1 MKIYIYVFAIWIC
14 GVYTTIAQ
22 TVHWTKFQTYDDYS
36 FSIHNVPQTSLIYL
50 NAIYSSIALIDT
62 KTGKIVNQF
71 KNVYKPH
78 NDWWR
83 SGNVVAVN
91 SKNTS
96 MISQQWD
103 TLIMWSIKGSD
114 SIIQR
119 KKITGVAISSGDGE
133 KIIYNSL
140 KNGDQDEIVVLESD
154 NLQEIMRFPVSKDIQ
169 KIIANKNGSF
179 IAYITKTDERKLVVV
194 STETGKVVNTITID
208 YELHSLRFSIDNESI
223 IAYHNSKLVKHKI
236 IDTGTTEEIF
246 PYKNYG
252 DLSPD
257 EKYIAYNANGGV
269 VLYNLQTKSNEII
282 PMGYSEN
289 YDIFPPIRFTGD
301 GSSVLIGDFNII
313 VVDVINKKLSHT
325 LTIPQIAGNMNV
337 FNNNKYLN
345 VSSTAIADYALDVKT
360 GNFIVGGSSIGSRNS
375 PISIVPIAKS
385 PRSDENE
392 LFYRNVETGEYFSKE
407 LDYEPHEQRT
417 AVSDNGKLIAA
428 ASSDSQTV
436 IIYNT
441 ENLEERFRIKLDLK
455 EQDDMKLEMVR
466 YIQFFNNDNSL
477 GIITDDNYFVLSM
490 NEKKIINKIIS
501 DNGVPFTY
509 SLRRYITDDGKY
521 VLTFDRDN
529 INLLDTEF
537 GNTSLVW
544 NHKEHPESYT
554 IEMLKWID
562 NTTFG
567 LFMDTRFSNNDTL
580 FIIRYDGKIV
590 ERYPIATNNQY
601 LSTAS
606 VFDCI
611 FEKDSLTMFLSLPPR
626 RLTSWTQRRVV
637 TSVVNLDVFDY
648 HSLHTYPQ
656 PSNDEVTV
664 ELSHDSKAY
673 SISVHTITGEQVL
686 HEVFEPTSI
695 FTFSTKDITNGMFVM
710 RVTLNNGESLTKPLQ
725 VIH

>member
-1 MKIYIYVFAIWIC
+1 MKIYIYVLALILCVI
-14 GVYTTIAQ
+14 GSATAQ
-22 TVHWTKFQTYDDYS
+22 TVHWTKFQTFREFS
-36 FSIHNVPQTSLIYL
+36 FDIYTIPHTSLVYL
-50 NAIYSSIALIDT
+50 NGSYTPIALMDA
-62 KTGKIVNQF
+62 KTGKIMNQF
-71 KNVYKPH
+71 KNIYKPD
-78 NDWWR
+78 NDEWQ

-91 SKNTS
+91 SKNTF
-96 MISQQWD
+96 MISQQLD
-103 TLIMWSIKGSD
+103 TLIMWSVKGSD

-119 KKITGVAISSGDGE
+119 KIITGVAISSDDGE
-133 KIIYNSL
+133 KIFYISP
-140 KNGDQDEIVVLESD
+140 KNDNQDEIVVLKSD
-154 NLQEIMRFPVSKDIQ
+154 NLQEIMRFPVSKDRQ
-169 KIIANKNGSF
+169 KIIPNKNGSL
-179 IAYITKTDERKLVVV
+179 IAYITKADERKLVII
-194 STETGKVVNTITID
+194 STETGKVVNTITVD
-208 YELHSLRFSIDNESI
+208 YELYFLRFSIDNESI

-236 IDTGTTEEIF
+236 IGTGTTEEIF

-257 EKYIAYNANGGV
+257 EKYIAYNANAGI

-301 GSSVLIGDFNII
+301 GTSVLIGDFNII
-313 VVDVINKKLSHT
+313 VVDVLNKKLSCT
-325 LTIPQIAGNMNV
+325 LTIPEV
-337 FNNNKYLN
+337 FNVHVFNKNKNLHINCLWSLPGY
-345 VSSTAIADYALDVKT
+345 VLDTKK
-360 GNFIVGGSSIGSRNS
+360 GNYITRGSGVGSRIS
-375 PISIVPIAKS
+375 PISVIPIAKS
-385 PRSDENE
+385 SNNE
-392 LFYRNVETGEYFSKE
+392 KNKLFYRNVETGYYFSKE

-441 ENLEERFRIKLDLK
+441 ENLEEIFRIKLDLK

-509 SLRRYITDDGKY
+509 SLRQYITDDGKY

-606 VFDCI
+606 AFDCI

-626 RLTSWTQRRVV
+626 RFTSWTQRRVV

-648 HSLHTYPQ
+648 HSLYTYPQ

-673 SISVHTITGEQVL
+673 SMSVHTITGEQVL

-695 FTFSTKDITNGMFVM
+695 FTFSTRNITNGMFIM

>member
-1 MKIYIYVFAIWIC
+1 MKIYIYLVALWIC
-14 GVYTTIAQ
+14 GIGSATAQ
-22 TVHWTKFQTYDDYS
+22 TIYWTKFQTYADHTFDMY
-36 FSIHNVPQTSLIYL
+36 IVPQTSLIYV
-50 NAIYSSIALIDT
+50 NAIYSSIASIDT
-62 KTGKIVNQF
+62 KTGEIVNQY
-71 KNVYKPH
+71 KNIYKPH

-133 KIIYNSL
+133 KIFYNSP
-140 KNGDQDEIVVLESD
+140 KNDNQDEIVVLKSD
-154 NLQEIMRFPVSKDIQ
+154 NLQEIMRFPVPKDIQ

-179 IAYITKTDERKLVVV
+179 IAYISKTDERKLVVV

-236 IDTGTTEEIF
+236 IGTGTTEEIF

-257 EKYIAYNANGGV
+257 EKYIAYNANAGI

-301 GSSVLIGDFNII
+301 GTSVLIGDFNII

-325 LTIPQIAGNMNV
+325 LTIPEVFSIQIFNRNKNLHVNCLGSLPGYVLDTKNGN
-337 FNNNKYLN
+337 YI
-345 VSSTAIADYALDVKT
+345 TR
-360 GNFIVGGSSIGSRNS
+360 GNGVGSRNS
-375 PISIVPIAKS
+375 PISVIPIAKS
-385 PRSDENE
+385 SNDEKNE
-392 LFYRNVETGEYFSKE
+392 LFYRNVETGYYFSKE
-407 LDYEPHEQRT
+407 LDYKPHEQRT

-441 ENLEERFRIKLDLK
+441 ENLEEVFRIKLDLK

-477 GIITDDNYFVLSM
+477 GVITDDNYFVLSM

-544 NHKEHPESYT
+544 NHKEHPESYS
-554 IEMLKWID
+554 IEMIKWID

-580 FIIRYDGKIV
+580 FIIRYDGTIV

-601 LSTAS
+601 LSIAS
-606 VFDCI
+606 AFDCI

-626 RLTSWTQRRVV
+626 RFTSWTQRRVV

-648 HSLHTYPQ
+648 HSLHAYPQ

-695 FTFSTKDITNGMFVM
+695 FTFSTKNITNGMFVM